1 MRLTTPTAW
10 ASRPRRLRKL
20 LRSGSSDMVSI
31 LAFLVE
37 LELQL
42 LVCLFFHGQLLLQPL
57 DFGVKLLNLGRG
69 GGLRRRGGRRRRGG
83 SPRPSRLAL
92 NVPNGEHCGRLRFQD
107 DLSRQS
113 GRAP

>member
-37 LELQL
+37 LELQV

-69 GGLRRRGGRRRRGG
+69 GGLHRRGGRRRRGG

-92 NVPNGEHCGRLRFQD
+92 DVTHREPCWRLRVPDYLQ
-107 DLSRQS
+107 
-113 GRAP
+113 